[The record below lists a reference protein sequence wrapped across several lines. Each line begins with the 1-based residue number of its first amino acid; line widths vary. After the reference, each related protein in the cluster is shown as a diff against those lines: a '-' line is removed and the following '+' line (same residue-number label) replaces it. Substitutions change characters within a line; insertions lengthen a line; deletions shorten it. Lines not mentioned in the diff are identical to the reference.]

1 MRTKSNQTI
10 LLWMWHPFE
19 DEQTKGGIVVEQVTV
34 SGQVVCSGQPCIG
47 VVLCFPFVCFL
58 KCFTL
63 SIRPLSPS
71 TMRLRTCPQ
80 LPVALFFC
88 KCVVKKSPSDLYMI
102 SIKVANSFLAQ
113 VISCNLFHGTNLER
127 TEIIAATSFDN

>member
-1 MRTKSNQTI
+1 MFYLVHSSIVTQYHASENMSTI
-10 LLWMWHPFE
+10 ACG
-19 DEQTKGGIVVEQVTV
+19 T
-34 SGQVVCSGQPCIG
+34 
-47 VVLCFPFVCFL
+47 
-58 KCFTL
+58 
-63 SIRPLSPS
+63 
-71 TMRLRTCPQ
+71 
-80 LPVALFFC
+80 FFC